1 MKTVFNKHDV
11 PGALLT
17 APTIWSLLARR
28 IDATPDA
35 IMLVEAATKRV
46 LSFERCGKLAERLAA
61 AFHAAGIRRDSLVT
75 WQFPTGIDAVLVSLA
90 LARIGAIQNPVIHL
104 YREREVRAILTS
116 SDSSFL
122 IGPREGIAGFAE
134 MARAL
139 VEAVPRKPQLI
150 LLDAE
155 LPQGDPATVPP
166 PVEDGEG
173 VRWIYYTSGTT
184 SAPKGVCH
192 TDMALMQS
200 GRNLVRTMDAR
211 ASDVGSVAYP
221 YAHIGGILYTTL
233 QLAVGMSAVLFDRFV
248 AADVLDAFRTYGVV
262 AGGGS
267 TPHYLALLEEQRK
280 QPGIPVAPTLRVLS
294 GGGAPKPPDVYYD
307 VLREMKV
314 KVVHNYGMTEAPLIT
329 TGSPGFTDGQLAGT
343 EGTPSEGVEVRIVR
357 EDGSNAATGESG
369 EVRVRGVIVCKGYTD
384 PVLTAG
390 AFDEQGYFRTGDLGA
405 LREDGHL
412 TITGRLKDII
422 IRKGENIS
430 AKEIEELLF
439 SHPKVA
445 DVAVI
450 GLPDRA
456 RGERVCAVVEQKPGT
471 QPLSFDEMV
480 AYFKQA
486 NVMMQKIPEQL
497 EIVDCLPR
505 NETFNKVLKHVL
517 RARFT
522 NESADK

>member
-1 MKTVFNKHDV
+1 MKPLNKQDV
-11 PGALLT
+11 PDILLT
-17 APTIWSLLARR
+17 APTIWSLLQRR

-35 IMLVEAATKRV
+35 VMLVEAKSKRI
-46 LSFERCGKLAERLAA
+46 LGFRRCGELAERLAA
-61 AFHAAGIRRDSLVT
+61 TFHAAGIRRDSLVT

-104 YREREVRAILTS
+104 YRERELRAVLTS
-116 SDSSFL
+116 SNSSFL
-122 IGPREGIAGFAE
+122 IGPSEGIAGFPD

-139 VEAVPRKPQLI
+139 VVTVPQRPQLI
-150 LLDAE
+150 LLNPE
-155 LPQGDPATVPP
+155 LPQGDPGKLPP

-184 SAPKGVCH
+184 SEPKGVCH
-192 TDMALMQS
+192 TDAALMQS
-200 GRNLVRTMDAR
+200 GRNLVKTMDAR

-221 YAHIGGILYTTL
+221 YAHIGGILYTAL

-248 AADVLDAFRTYGVV
+248 PTDVLEAFRTYGVV

-280 QPGIPVAPTLRVLS
+280 QPGTPVAPTLRVLS

-307 VLREMKV
+307 VLREMNV

-329 TGSPGFTDGQLAGT
+329 TGSPAYTDQQLAST
-343 EGTPSEGVEVRIVR
+343 EGTPSEGVQIRIVR
-357 EDGSNAATGESG
+357 EDGSEADPGESG

-384 PVLTAG
+384 PALTAA
-390 AFDEQGYFRTGDLGA
+390 AFDNQGFFRTGDLGA
-405 LREDGHL
+405 LHGDGHL

-439 SHPKVA
+439 SHPKVT

-450 GLPDRA
+450 GLPDPLK
-456 RGERVCAVVEQKPGT
+456 GERVCAVVEQRTGT

-480 AYFKQA
+480 AYFKAA
-486 NVMMQKIPEQL
+486 NVMLQKIPEQL

-505 NETFNKVLKHVL
+505 NETLNKVLKQVL
-517 RARFT
+517 RARYA
-522 NESADK
+522 NASSDK